1 MKDILIIEDS
11 KDLAILLRDFLTKE
25 GFQVE
30 VAFTGETGLDYI
42 KKQGAKIV
50 LLDIMLPGMDGFA
63 VCKLI
68 REEYNVPLFI
78 MSARTNKEDKMN
90 GLLLGADDYIE
101 KPYDMDVLIA
111 KVKAVYRR
119 YYDKTSSQ
127 QIIAF
132 GTLVMDVTGHK
143 VSLSG
148 NELSLTVKEF
158 DLLKLLMENEG
169 KVLKKEWLFDQVWG
183 VDSFSEPSTLTVHIK
198 WLRLKIESDPKNPT
212 YIQTVWGVGY
222 KFVGESRA

>member
-11 KDLAILLRDFLTKE
+11 KDLAILLRDFLSKE
-25 GFQVE
+25 GFLVE
-30 VAFTGETGLDYI
+30 VAYTGEAGLAYI
-42 KKQGAKIV
+42 KKEGVKIV

-68 REEYNVPLFI
+68 REEFNVPLFI
-78 MSARTNKEDKMN
+78 MSAKTNKEDKMN

-119 YYDKTSSQ
+119 YYDKFNSQ
-127 QIIAF
+127 QLIFF
-132 GTLVMDVTGHK
+132 GNLVMDVTGHK
-143 VSLSG
+143 VSIAG
-148 NELSLTVKEF
+148 NELSVTVKEF
-158 DLLKLLMENEG
+158 ELLKLLMENEG
-169 KVLKKEWLFDQVWG
+169 KVLKKEWIFDQVWG

-198 WLRLKIESDPKNPT
+198 WLRLKIEADPKNPIH
-212 YIQTVWGVGY
+212 IQTVWGVGY
-222 KFVGESRA
+222 KFVGEAR

>member
-11 KDLAILLRDFLTKE
+11 KDLAILLRDFLIKE
-25 GFQVE
+25 GFSVE
-30 VAFTGETGLDYI
+30 VVFTGEAGMEYI
-42 KKQGAKIV
+42 KREGVKIV

-68 REEYNVPLFI
+68 REEFNVPLFI
-78 MSARTNKEDKMN
+78 MSAKTDKEDKLN

-119 YYDKTSSQ
+119 YYDKSSSQ
-127 QIIAF
+127 QMILY
-132 GTLVMDVTGHK
+132 GNLMMDVTGHK
-143 VSLSG
+143 VSVEG
-148 NELSLTVKEF
+148 KELSLTVKEF
-158 DLLKLLMENEG
+158 ELLKLLLENEG
-169 KVLKKEWLFDQVWG
+169 KVLKKEWIFDQVWG

-198 WLRLKIESDPKNPT
+198 WLRLKIEQDPKNPIHILT
-212 YIQTVWGVGY
+212 IWGVGY
-222 KFVGESRA
+222 KFVGAC